1 MRDIGYIGKES
12 KENRYFPNHLRFGIR
27 DTSWSDQ
34 TGHRQP
40 ETQWVTC
47 RAFQVFLLPS
57 YLSTTSTLR
66 NGFLHEWLV
75 LDGPAHVLANHPL
88 WIFGQT

>member
-1 MRDIGYIGKES
+1 
-12 KENRYFPNHLRFGIR
+12 
-27 DTSWSDQ
+27 
-34 TGHRQP
+34 
-40 ETQWVTC
+40 
-47 RAFQVFLLPS
+47 
-57 YLSTTSTLR
+57 LSTTSTLR